1 MSFLPN
7 VLLNYYDFYC
17 KVCNACVSL
26 DIDLIYTEH
35 THTLKSFAII
45 TRWGDIDK
53 IRSNMVIG
61 GHLEFQN
68 Y

>member
-17 KVCNACVSL
+17 KVCNACLSL

-45 TRWGDIDK
+45 TRWGDID
-53 IRSNMVIG
+53 
-61 GHLEFQN
+61 
-68 Y
+68 